1 MGGGVMSSPVGLPA
15 AVLLA
20 LGLAGGAGALLVQ
33 PVPETVSEHR
43 FQLRASG
50 GIFDC

>member
-33 PVPETVSEHR
+33 PVPEDSE
-43 FQLRASG
+43 RAQISATRQRG
-50 GIFDC
+50 YF